1 MENVSFCYVLKYYI
15 DEEKLMSYEQVA
27 EKMGGTSLLRSRCPW
42 INAFEAI
49 SPKLLA
55 LRDVWWIGTGR
66 GFVVWTLSLVPTDED
81 DMHFHLSIEEY
92 LHSLISLINEL
103 VSIQNLS
110 PNLPHPS
117 LVRP

>member
-1 MENVSFCYVLKYYI
+1 M
-15 DEEKLMSYEQVA
+15 
-27 EKMGGTSLLRSRCPW
+27 
-42 INAFEAI
+42 
-49 SPKLLA
+49 
-55 LRDVWWIGTGR
+55 GTGR